1 MFLLQQATELGSLI
15 HVVLVSES
23 RQKKGVMESPSTIK
37 EICEFRYMSGVSMNR
52 DLERPLCEVAKV
64 KPGMPRRLKILEMP
78 ESWDT

>member
-1 MFLLQQATELGSLI
+1 
-15 HVVLVSES
+15 
-23 RQKKGVMESPSTIK
+23 MESPSTIK
-37 EICEFRYMSGVSMNR
+37 EICEFKYMSGVSMNR